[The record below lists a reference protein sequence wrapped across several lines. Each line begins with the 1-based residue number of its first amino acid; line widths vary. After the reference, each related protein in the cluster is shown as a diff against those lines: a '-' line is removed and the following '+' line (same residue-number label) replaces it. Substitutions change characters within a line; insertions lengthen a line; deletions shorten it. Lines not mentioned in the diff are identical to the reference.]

1 MCAKDAME
9 NRKNVAL
16 HPYEEREKGMKVH
29 VSEITAGFECS
40 ERNKQGAAMQKMG
53 TSSDEVVWKSLR
65 GDLP

>member
-1 MCAKDAME
+1 ME

-16 HPYEEREKGMKVH
+16 HPYEGERKRHEKVH

-65 GDLP
+65 R